1 MVNQYQQDMIPGMES
16 FADPLYF
23 QQFMQQLKGMKG
35 KGAEALLK
43 TFPKTGAKIG
53 AGGLVKMG
61 SRRFPLIAGGLQT
74 IGGDPIGGAGTA
86 AGGTLG
92 AVLGGM
98 TPLGPVGSVLGAYLG
113 GKIGEST
120 TRGLAGIDVN
130 NPLTGP
136 DLTFMGI
143 PLSQYAKTKKAYQR
157 GTELAM
163 ERYNQLQPLMEEA
176 KNREF
181 SRQLTQQQVQTAGNL
196 LNTIYGRI

>member
-1 MVNQYQQDMIPGMES
+1 
-16 FADPLYF
+16 
-23 QQFMQQLKGMKG
+23 
-35 KGAEALLK
+35 
-43 TFPKTGAKIG
+43 
-53 AGGLVKMG
+53 MG
-61 SRRFPLIAGGLQT
+61 SRRFPMIAGGLQA

-86 AGGTLG
+86 VGGTLG

-181 SRQLTQQQVQTAGNL
+181 SRMLTKTQVQQAGNL